1 MDLNEGNVP
10 VLDVLGLCVLG
21 FTKAISTVQTEIDIG
36 HGLLNEIE
44 DSMKAI
50 QEALEYADV
59 IKFMTKY
66 NDHVKRYSERQERL
80 KEMAESLRDIRIAF
94 HANREDFSL

>member
-1 MDLNEGNVP
+1 MAQARIKEGGA
-10 VLDVLGLCVLG
+10 L
-21 FTKAISTVQTEIDIG
+21 QTEIDIG

-59 IKFMTKY
+59 IKILACAILSKILL
-66 NDHVKRYSERQERL
+66 S
-80 KEMAESLRDIRIAF
+80 I
-94 HANREDFSL
+94 